1 LIQTIGRAAR
11 HIHGTAILYADQLT
25 DSMRRA
31 IDETNR
37 RREKQL
43 AFNTQRGITPRG
55 VTKRIRDIIDGVY
68 DAKTVQKEAKAAQ
81 GAAGYEAMS
90 ETDLAKEIRRLEK
103 QMLEHARNLEFEQAG
118 QVRDQLRA
126 LKEKLFGMA
135 AGELP
140 GIPGTQSHAPK
151 PAPARR
157 SRAAGR

>member
-1 LIQTIGRAAR
+1 
-11 HIHGTAILYADQLT
+11 
-25 DSMRRA
+25 MRRA
-31 IDETNR
+31 IGETDR

-43 AFNTQRGITPRG
+43 SFNLQRGITPRG

-68 DAKTVQKEAKAAQ
+68 DAKTAQKEVRAAQ

-118 QVRDQLRA
+118 QVRDQLRL
-126 LKEKLFGMA
+126 LKERLFGMA

-140 GIPGTQSHAPK
+140 GIPAQAPSAAK
-151 PAPARR
+151 PVPAASGRK
-157 SRAAGR
+157 RAAGR